1 MEADDV
7 YAVLSRKIKNMQE
20 SGVTGYNETP
30 GTPVGEI
37 ISYMGITAPDN
48 YLICDGTEYQIA
60 EYPYL
65 AQHFA
70 DHFGTSKY
78 FGGDGVTTF
87 AVPDLR
93 GEFLRGSG
101 TGARNTG
108 TGANVGRHQD
118 ATSHAYI
125 TSFTAGTGMFL
136 GYKSTT
142 EFARS
147 LNQDTVERISRPYKS
162 QNFSTTLS
170 DTADARFLS
179 YTSRPT
185 NTAVLYCIKYK
196 PTHFAQVQSTYS
208 LQERRVGHG

>member
-7 YAVLSRKIKNMQE
+7 YAVLSRKIKNMQV

-78 FGGDGVTTF
+78 FGGDGETTF

-118 ATSHAYI
+118 GTKFPNLYTWVGNNTPTNSTFVRIFEQGKQNIVEHADKEK
-125 TSFTAGTGMFL
+125 GGMSYY
-136 GYKSTT
+136 GDISTT
-142 EFARS
+142 TSSGNR
-147 LNQDTVERISRPYKS
+147 NNTI
-162 QNFSTTLS
+162 
-170 DTADARFLS
+170 S

-196 PTHFAQVQSTYS
+196 PTYF
-208 LQERRVGHG
+208 LQMQKLSAMAGIYT